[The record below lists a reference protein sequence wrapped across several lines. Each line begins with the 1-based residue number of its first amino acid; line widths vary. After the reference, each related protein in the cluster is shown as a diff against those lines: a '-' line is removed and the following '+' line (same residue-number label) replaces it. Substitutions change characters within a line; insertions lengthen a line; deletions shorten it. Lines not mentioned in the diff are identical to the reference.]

1 MSEARQYIYHTLSSF
16 NIRYVLLLNPLCS
29 TRPNGLVKHNGFR
42 SSIYL
47 MLNSEGCDKYI
58 MMLAV
63 YLCNIIN
70 YDLGILNQPEPELFS
85 YIENRA
91 GYEIAI
97 EYE

>member
-1 MSEARQYIYHTLSSF
+1 MSETRQYIYHTLSSF

-58 MMLAV
+58 ISAPDV
-63 YLCNIIN
+63 EIRAYL
-70 YDLGILNQPEPELFS
+70 YYSLF
-85 YIENRA
+85 NMQLLQ
-91 GYEIAI
+91 
-97 EYE
+97 